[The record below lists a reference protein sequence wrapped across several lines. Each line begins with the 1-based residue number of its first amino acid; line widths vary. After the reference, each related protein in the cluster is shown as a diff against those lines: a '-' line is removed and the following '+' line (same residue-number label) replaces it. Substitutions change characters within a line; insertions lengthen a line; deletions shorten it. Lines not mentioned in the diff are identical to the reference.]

1 MMRTW
6 WIPLAATLAL
16 SGLQTDAQAYSLLL
30 VNGKSVKWTS
40 VPVTYYI
47 SKTADAKTQAAI
59 DAAFATWQ
67 AVPCSTLTFKKGG
80 TFTQCTSKN
89 KSACAKGTVHF
100 EHATNYIYVFW
111 VTAKAGWPYDS
122 TGKQLDI
129 KYASY
134 YFTWFGMTQNLTG
147 ASIAVNAFSATA
159 IPWST
164 TGEKA
169 KLDVQNEMTPL
180 IGGVIGLA
188 DSSVKGATMYPGMT
202 FGDTSKQTLA
212 KDDIDGLT
220 YLYLKSGCT
229 KPPPPSDGGVTTK
242 DGGTTT
248 NDGGTTT
255 KDGGTTPGKDS
266 STPGSDSS
274 VTTDGGVTPGYD
286 YGGGSQCTSSS
297 QCAADEVCTAEG
309 FCKKIGGGGE
319 EDDGCC
325 RVSHARSST
334 GLPYLCLLGL
344 AVLLGLARRR
354 RRR

>member
-16 SGLQTDAQAYSLLL
+16 CGLQTDAQAYTLNL
-30 VNGKSVKWTS
+30 VNGKSVTWTS
-40 VPVTYYI
+40 VPVTYYV

-67 AVPCSTLTFKKGG
+67 AVKCSTLTFKKGG
-80 TFTQCTSKN
+80 TFTQCTTKN
-89 KSACAKGTVHF
+89 KASCPKNTVHF
-100 EHATNYIYVFW
+100 DHATNYIYVFW
-111 VTAKAGWPYDS
+111 VTAKAGWPYDAA
-122 TGKQLDI
+122 GKQLDI

-147 ASIAVNAFSATA
+147 ASIAVNAFNTTA

-164 TGEKA
+164 TGEQA

-188 DSSVKGATMYPGMT
+188 DSGVKGASMYPGMT
-202 FGDTSKQTLA
+202 FGDITKRTLA
-212 KDDIDGLT
+212 QDDIDGLT
-220 YLYLKSGCT
+220 YLYLKTGCT
-229 KPPPPSDGGVTTK
+229 KPPPPTDGGVTTK

-248 NDGGTTT
+248 TDGGTI
-255 KDGGTTPGKDS
+255 PGKDS
-266 STPGSDSS
+266 AAGSDMNNPG
-274 VTTDGGVTPGYD
+274 TDGGVTYD
-286 YGGGSQCTSSS
+286 FGGGSQCTSSS

-309 FCKKIGGGGE
+309 SCKKVGGVGE